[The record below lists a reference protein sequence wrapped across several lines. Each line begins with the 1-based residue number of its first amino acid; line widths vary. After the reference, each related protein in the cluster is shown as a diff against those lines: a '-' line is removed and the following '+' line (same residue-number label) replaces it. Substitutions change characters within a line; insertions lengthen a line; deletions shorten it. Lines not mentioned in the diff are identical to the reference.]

1 MNPIFNNSPVKVN
14 LTKAQVEAMITQA
27 VRESFPNF
35 TADKISFKD
44 STQTDTRHEV
54 SGTTFEGV
62 DIVLKPSNTS
72 GYSTSSY
79 WDR

>member
-1 MNPIFNNSPVKVN
+1 MNTIFSNSPVRVN

-35 TADKISFKD
+35 IADKISFKV
-44 STQTDTRHEV
+44 SAQTDMRHEV

-72 GYSTSSY
+72 NFSHYE
-79 WDR
+79 R

>member
-27 VRESFPNF
+27 VRESFPNL
-35 TADKISFKD
+35 TADKISFKVSIQID
-44 STQTDTRHEV
+44 MRHEV

-62 DIVLKPSNTS
+62 DIVLKPRNTLSNS
-72 GYSTSSY
+72 NSSY